1 MYNEQCI
8 MYCYGLC
15 RWNGSLFEK
24 VVNAIGYAEA
34 VAKYGVPLRIRS
46 DYATEY
52 NLIRQHIEQERPN
65 VRNPFL
71 TGSSIHN
78 QVCFGAC

>member
-24 VVNAIGYAEA
+24 VVNAIGYAKA
-34 VAKYGVPLRIRS
+34 IAKYGVPLRIRS

-65 VRNPFL
+65 V
-71 TGSSIHN
+71 
-78 QVCFGAC
+78 